1 MDRLGDD
8 LIKMTLLFSDL
19 ADVSGEVRSL
29 LRVWRNDPFI
39 SKSMISCDFI
49 TEEQHSMWVD
59 SVLKGQSSKVSVVF
73 CDDKPIGM
81 VSIRDIDFVQ
91 GYGEWGLYIGERDY
105 IGRGLGSSM
114 VQHIIDW
121 GFSDLG
127 LRRLYTSVLST
138 NERALAMYIR
148 HGFRVEG
155 CWREHLL
162 RDGKAVDLYWM
173 GMLRS
178 GWAPSRS

>member
-1 MDRLGDD
+1 MKDSLKFKNIWDPSVTDQHRISLLDWRNRDDIRKNMIGDSKISQFDHSSWLDSLKNENPTSQVRLVFFKDSPIGVIYLGD
-8 LIKMTLLFSDL
+8 I
-19 ADVSGEVRSL
+19 
-29 LRVWRNDPFI
+29 
-39 SKSMISCDFI
+39 
-49 TEEQHSMWVD
+49 
-59 SVLKGQSSKVSVVF
+59 
-73 CDDKPIGM
+73 DDKNGC
-81 VSIRDIDFVQ
+81 SS
-91 GYGEWGLYIGERDY
+91 WGFYIGDDSFR
-105 IGRGLGSSM
+105 GMGLGRYM
-114 VQHIIDW
+114 LMEILRW

-178 GWAPSRS
+178 EWAPSRS